1 MNNKYFTV
9 CGAVFIQN
17 KILLVRHT
25 YGNAKNRILLPGG
38 YVSENELPTNA
49 IIREIYEETSVN
61 TSVNS
66 IISIQFKPEQWCVVF
81 LMDYIDGTPKSDG
94 YENSEVLLLTI
105 EEALNHPDLT
115 NMSRAIISA
124 IKDNNHNSLK
134 IGSYIPSSRSLTDF
148 AIFGVK

>member
-25 YGNAKNRILLPGG
+25 YGNAKDRILLPGG
-38 YVSENELPTNA
+38 YVLENELPTNA
-49 IIREIYEETSVN
+49 IVREIREETSVN

-66 IISIQFKPEQWCVVF
+66 IVSIQFKPEQWCVVF
-81 LMDYIDGTPKSDG
+81 LMDYVSGSPVSDG

-105 EEALNHPDLT
+105 DAALSNSDLT
-115 NMSRAIISA
+115 NMSRAVISTL
-124 IKDNNHNSLK
+124 KNNFSSLK
-134 IGSYIPSSRSLTDF
+134 AGSYLPSSHSVSDF